1 MGADKGWIVWIEL
14 VLIKLLVLFMNRTYF
29 PCLHSHV
36 EFFIPIPRHKLRL
49 YNVNFFLRHYG
60 GQLKTPAEQEVGDRL
75 WKITTKSKRNNT
87 LKMLS
92 FCGVFNCSNCAD
104 KDKDKSNYH
113 SLSIV
118 KNNSKED
125 LKLSKVRKEEKWL
138 AQIFRKD
145 LTGTKLERTIT
156 LIKIML
162 SASPSSVFFSQNSQ
176 YQIWKANTYS
186 ILTKGN
192 WPWTDSVAVI
202 HLNLKVLWRHWF
214 WTQISLKKRKS
225 KIGYP

>member
-1 MGADKGWIVWIEL
+1 MGADKEWIVWIEL

-29 PCLHSHV
+29 QCLHSHV
-36 EFFIPIPRHKLRL
+36 EFFIPIPRHKLREI
-49 YNVNFFLRHYG
+49 FL
-60 GQLKTPAEQEVGDRL
+60 TPFWRTIKNTSWAGSGWKDRL

-104 KDKDKSNYH
+104 KDKDKSNYRFP
-113 SLSIV
+113 SIV

-162 SASPSSVFFSQNSQ
+162 SASPSSVFFTQNSQ